1 MLFHGYLHY
10 TLSYN
15 PTPVDFLLFKYFQLW
30 SVGALSAGSCVPLTQ
45 GPTFRLH
52 ITSYLR
58 LVHFP
63 KKLMLFF
70 LENDIKTK
78 I

>member
-30 SVGALSAGSCVPLTQ
+30 SVGALSAGSTDT
-45 GPTFRLH
+45 GTTFHLH